1 MLSALKLNSF
11 LSQPRVYILVFP
23 LGRCV
28 FQTGTSESSGDR
40 NTLHCETFK
49 KYYRGTLGAQGRKA
63 TSPSN
68 SLALMLGCPQ
78 SHLSTH
84 WAWARSRTH
93 GDLAALTQDLTTL
106 TLAPTKA
113 FIAQAQAQ
121 ARGVSPSRGLRL
133 HVARLLFQPGVCRL
147 RLRPSTWGWL
157 RNRGAAAAAPRAP
170 STASPGKHILKAA
183 VGKCGTFLE
192 LLSTHSRPVENLLF
206 PQATYFHKPGFL
218 IFFLIFPEC

>member
-1 MLSALKLNSF
+1 MTRENAQHLIGSSSKSLEGSSSAGNLGVACTSQHPPSPFTHRSMWSPPDKTTFTMLSALKLNSF

-121 ARGVSPSRGLRL
+121 ARGVS
-133 HVARLLFQPGVCRL
+133 
-147 RLRPSTWGWL
+147 
-157 RNRGAAAAAPRAP
+157 
-170 STASPGKHILKAA
+170 
-183 VGKCGTFLE
+183 
-192 LLSTHSRPVENLLF
+192 
-206 PQATYFHKPGFL
+206 QAEG
-218 IFFLIFPEC
+218 